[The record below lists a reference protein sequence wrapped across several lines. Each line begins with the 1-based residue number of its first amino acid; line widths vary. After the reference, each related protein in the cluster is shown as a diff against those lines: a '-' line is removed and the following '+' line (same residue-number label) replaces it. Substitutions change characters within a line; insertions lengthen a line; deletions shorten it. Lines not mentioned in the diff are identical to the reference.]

1 MEYIKQTYGVPAEVG
16 GRVRYT
22 GGKVSCEGT
31 IKGSCNASLEIL
43 LDGDDMSGV
52 YHPTWELE
60 YL

>member
-1 MEYIKQTYGVPAEVG
+1 MEYIKETYGVPAEVG

-22 GGKVSCEGT
+22 GGKTPCEGT
-31 IKGSCNASLEIL
+31 IKGARNAHLKIL
-43 LDGDDMSGV
+43 LDGDDMSGL